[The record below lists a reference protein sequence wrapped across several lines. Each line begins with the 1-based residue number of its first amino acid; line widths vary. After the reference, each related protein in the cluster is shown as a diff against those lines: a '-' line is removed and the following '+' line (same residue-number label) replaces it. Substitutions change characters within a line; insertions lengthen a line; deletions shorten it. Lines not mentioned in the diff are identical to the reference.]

1 MSGVQSK
8 LKYCIDTCAIVDAGE
23 RYYPIDV
30 FPTFWDNLD
39 RLAQS
44 GRLKAPNMLVREL
57 ERKTEI
63 WRDWVYSRSET
74 LLIPPDREFFSHLTD
89 VVQVYESYNNGQF
102 DMEKIGGDP
111 FFIALAKQHQLTLIT
126 VESNRQGGF
135 RIPNICR
142 EVGVKTVTLL
152 GLNRSEGWTF

>member
-1 MSGVQSK
+1 
-8 LKYCIDTCAIVDAGE
+8 
-23 RYYPIDV
+23 
-30 FPTFWDNLD
+30 
-39 RLAQS
+39 
-44 GRLKAPNMLVREL
+44 MLVREL